1 MKAPNIPM
9 VMRPWRISLRPIN
22 SIMAMAM
29 APIESIKGELMD
41 WIRTLRRL
49 ARKRRLAAFLK
60 RITSHNS
67 VLKAFTMRLPVTVS

>member
-1 MKAPNIPM
+1 MENFIA
-9 VMRPWRISLRPIN
+9 PIN

-49 ARKRRLAAFLK
+49 ARKRRWRFLEAHH
-60 RITSHNS
+60 SHNS